1 MIRLS
6 EDNFC
11 NQHYYVYTNA
21 GILDK
26 KVNRRIQNTQNDL
39 YIVTILQNDVKA
51 SEIDGRDV

>member
-26 KVNRRIQNTQNDL
+26 KVNRRIQNTQN
-39 YIVTILQNDVKA
+39 IVTILQNDVKA